1 MSEHPLHPNP
11 CSGMHP
17 RVTAGDNVQRE
28 VTRVRVGGR
37 DYVGVAD
44 AARIAGVARQTLWR
58 WRRAGKVPPGLVYRD
73 KQVLYTVADV
83 AAIKQYAQRIIPAGV
98 SGGAAPVGHAVGG
111 NGKGRGR

>member
-37 DYVGVAD
+37 DYVGAAD
-44 AARIAGVARQTLWR
+44 AARIAGVTRQTLWR
-58 WRRAGKVPPGLVYRD
+58 WRRAGKVPLGLVYRD

-83 AAIKQYAQRIIPAGV
+83 AAIKQYAERIMPAGGS
-98 SGGAAPVGHAVGG
+98 SGGASVGQAVGG
-111 NGKGRGR
+111 TGKERGR